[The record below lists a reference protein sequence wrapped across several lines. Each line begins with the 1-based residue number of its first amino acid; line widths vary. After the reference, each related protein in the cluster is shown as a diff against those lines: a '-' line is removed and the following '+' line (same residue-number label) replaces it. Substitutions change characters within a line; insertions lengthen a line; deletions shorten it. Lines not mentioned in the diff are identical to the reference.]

1 MIYYLSCV
9 AFVANHNCP
18 YSGSQRPGS
27 DQGVRLEASMALLR
41 CRKAV
46 GLGSVESA
54 AAQSFIPFD
63 PERQLGL
70 RQHLLQPSMGSLL
83 LQLFYEQLT
92 FESYDLV

>member
-1 MIYYLSCV
+1 
-9 AFVANHNCP
+9 
-18 YSGSQRPGS
+18 
-27 DQGVRLEASMALLR
+27 MALLR

-54 AAQSFIPFD
+54 AAQSFAPFD
-63 PERQLGL
+63 LEHQLGL
-70 RQHLLQPSMGSLL
+70 RQHQLQPSMGSLL